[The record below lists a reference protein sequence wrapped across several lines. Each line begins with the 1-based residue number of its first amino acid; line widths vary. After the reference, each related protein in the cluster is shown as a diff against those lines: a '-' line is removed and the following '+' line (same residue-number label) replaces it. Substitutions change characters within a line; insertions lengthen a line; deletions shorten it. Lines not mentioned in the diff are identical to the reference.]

1 MRIAK
6 NQRPL
11 CIVHLLCNFF
21 LLQKSYKV
29 LQAVIPTLQLK
40 SGIINEKTA
49 FDAITV
55 ENSVENVDKIN
66 FFDLLA
72 VIF

>member
-1 MRIAK
+1 MTL
-6 NQRPL
+6 Q
-11 CIVHLLCNFF
+11 FF
-21 LLQKSYKV
+21 VFQKSYKV
-29 LQAVIPTLQLK
+29 LQAVIPTLQGK

-49 FDAITV
+49 FRAITV

-66 FFDLLA
+66 NFDLLT